1 MNPKIVNEEKL
12 KELVEKLKKKNKK
25 IVTTNGVFDIL
36 HIGHVKYLEEA
47 KAQGD
52 ILIVGLN
59 SDASVKMNKGPKRPI
74 NSEESRAAV
83 LAALQCVDYVTIFN
97 EKDPR
102 ELLEII
108 QPAVHANGE
117 EYGED
122 CIEAPVV
129 RKYGGKIYL
138 IKKYKDFSTTKLIEK
153 IKEAYK

>member
-108 QPAVHANGE
+108 QPAVHANCE